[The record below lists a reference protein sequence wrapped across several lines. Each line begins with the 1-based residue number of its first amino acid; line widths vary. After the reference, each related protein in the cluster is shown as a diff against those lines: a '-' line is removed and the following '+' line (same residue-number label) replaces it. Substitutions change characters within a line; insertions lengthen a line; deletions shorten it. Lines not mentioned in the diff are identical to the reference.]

1 MAKKRLMLGVALL
14 LVVGLIVIHIK
25 PFTQKSYLKLSSSQS
40 DFRPVA
46 TMEIVMPTGEI
57 DINSADAVTLQQLH
71 GIGVVLSERI
81 VEERESNGIF
91 SYPAD
96 LMAVSGIGEKT
107 LEGLLPYITLDADG
121 GTYAK

>member
-1 MAKKRLMLGVALL
+1 M
-14 LVVGLIVIHIK
+14 VVGLIVIHIK